1 MYIAPIVKIMSL
13 KRFVKDTAVYGI
25 ATILPRVINI
35 LLLRLFTDE
44 MKTAQFSDATYFWIF
59 ASFFNVLL
67 TYGMETSFFRFFT
80 KLNNNKKVLNTAFS
94 SILISSFIF
103 LAIILFFRSQ
113 IAGVLEFDVKY
124 FTIMVWVTFLDTMV
138 VIPYAYLRV
147 TNQPVRFAFYKLANI
162 FLYVIAIIFFFKLL
176 PYLKDINP
184 NLSSLFQ
191 SNKNA
196 VFIFYSNF
204 FASAMILVLFVP
216 ILKNFR
222 FDIDKKLWKQM
233 MRYGIPIMVA
243 GLAYI
248 INENLDKYLIRRML
262 SREIMGAYAATYKIG
277 VFMSL
282 YITAFR
288 LGAEPFFFSQSREH
302 DAKQKYATILLWFTI
317 VGSIFYVFVVA
328 YMDIISS
335 FFIRKQEYLITL
347 AIVPVILLANL
358 LLGIYYNLTIW
369 YKLTDKTRFGMYLS
383 VFGAIITILINILLI
398 PVIGFMAA
406 AWATV
411 AAYGS
416 MAIVSYFL
424 GKKYFPIDYDIKK
437 IVFYLLTSS
446 LLSYLIFKY
455 FYDDLI
461 IKTLIFTGYGLL
473 IILLERRSFVKMML
487 KQ

>member
-25 ATILPRVINI
+25 ATILPRVINV
-35 LLLRLFTDE
+35 LLLRLFTNE
-44 MKTAQFSDATYFWIF
+44 MKTDQFSDATYFWIF

-80 KLNNNKKVLNTAFS
+80 KLNKSKKVLNTAFS
-94 SILISSFIF
+94 SILISSFVF
-103 LAIILFFRSQ
+103 LAIIMFFRSQ
-113 IAGVLEFDVKY
+113 IAGILEFDVKY
-124 FTIMVWVTFLDTMV
+124 FTILVWVTFLDTLV

-147 TNQPVRFAFYKLANI
+147 TNRPLRFAFYKITNI
-162 FLYVIAIIFFFKLL
+162 LFYVIAIIFFFKFL
-176 PYLKDINP
+176 PYLTDINP
-184 NLSSLFQ
+184 EISSIFQ
-191 SNKNA
+191 NNNNA
-196 VFIFYSNF
+196 VFIFYSSF
-204 FASAMILVLFVP
+204 FASAMTLVLFVP
-216 ILKNFR
+216 ILKSFK
-222 FDIDKKLWKQM
+222 FEIDKKLWKQM

-262 SREIMGAYAATYKIG
+262 GREIMGAYAATYKIG

-282 YITAFR
+282 YISAFR
-288 LGAEPFFFSQSREH
+288 LGAEPFFFSQSKEN

-335 FFIRKQEYLITL
+335 FFLKKQEYLITL

-383 VFGAIITILINILLI
+383 VFGATITILINILLI
-398 PVIGFMAA
+398 PVYGFMAA

-416 MAIVSYFL
+416 MAIFSYIL
-424 GKKYFPIDYDIKK
+424 GKKFFPIDYDIKK
-437 IVFYLLTSS
+437 IVFYLLTSA
-446 LLSYLIFKY
+446 LLSYLIFTY
-455 FYDDLI
+455 FYNNLI
-461 IKTLIFTGYGLL
+461 IKTLIFIGYGLM
-473 IILLERRSFVKMML
+473 IILLERKSFAKMML

>member
-1 MYIAPIVKIMSL
+1 MYIAAIVEIMSL

-147 TNQPVRFAFYKLANI
+147 TNQPVRFAFYKIANI
-162 FLYVIAIIFFFKLL
+162 LLYVIAIIFFFKLL
-176 PYLKDINP
+176 PYLTDVNP
-184 NLSSLFQ
+184 ELNSIFQ
-191 SNKNA
+191 SKNNA

-204 FASAMILVLFVP
+204 FASALTLVLFIP
-216 ILKNFR
+216 ILKNFK
-222 FDIDKKLWKQM
+222 FGIDKKLWKQM

-248 INENLDKYLIRRML
+248 INENLDKYLIRRMI
-262 SREIMGAYAATYKIG
+262 SHEIMGAYAATYKIG

-288 LGAEPFFFSQSREH
+288 LGAEPFFFSQSKER